1 MSGATSNAVK
11 TFVREGTLF
20 TGLLIY
26 LFYLNWKLTLL
37 LLVTAPFIALI
48 VNVAGRRLRKIAKSI
63 QTVMGDVTHIASE
76 AVEGNTEI
84 KSFNAD
90 SYEKN
95 RFKDANLSNKNQ
107 NLKLEATSNLATP
120 IIQVL
125 VSISLAIVA
134 YFALGDQLNINL
146 DSETFVA
153 FFTAAGL
160 MAKPVRQLSSINA
173 IIQKGLAASEEIF
186 EQLDHDEEDDQGN
199 VDSKI
204 TGEIIFKDVSFSYDQ
219 EKLILNKINLFIN
232 KDDTVA
238 LVGKSGSGKTTI
250 ANLISKLY
258 SPDSGN
264 ITIDSVNIEDYKLSH
279 LRNNISIVSQNP
291 TLFNDSIENIAYGAK
306 DINHEKVEE
315 AAKLSGCIEFIEK
328 LPEGFDTEIGD
339 DGVLLS
345 GGQRQRIAIA
355 RAFYKDAPIIILDEA
370 TSALDSE
377 SEKIVQSAIDK
388 LVKRKNNH
396 SDSS

>member
-1 MSGATSNAVK
+1 M
-11 TFVREGTLF
+11 
-20 TGLLIY
+20 
-26 LFYLNWKLTLL
+26 
-37 LLVTAPFIALI
+37 
-48 VNVAGRRLRKIAKSI
+48 
-63 QTVMGDVTHIASE
+63 
-76 AVEGNTEI
+76 
-84 KSFNAD
+84 
-90 SYEKN
+90 
-95 RFKDANLSNKNQ
+95 
-107 NLKLEATSNLATP
+107 
-120 IIQVL
+120 
-125 VSISLAIVA
+125 AIVA

-186 EQLDHDEEDDQGN
+186 EQLDHDEEDNQGN

-291 TLFNDSIENIAYGAK
+291 TLFNDSIEKNIAYGAK

-388 LVKRKNNH
+388 LIKEKN
-396 SDSS
+396 SKKVL

>member
-1 MSGATSNAVK
+1 M
-11 TFVREGTLF
+11 
-20 TGLLIY
+20 
-26 LFYLNWKLTLL
+26 
-37 LLVTAPFIALI
+37 
-48 VNVAGRRLRKIAKSI
+48 
-63 QTVMGDVTHIASE
+63 
-76 AVEGNTEI
+76 
-84 KSFNAD
+84 
-90 SYEKN
+90 
-95 RFKDANLSNKNQ
+95 
-107 NLKLEATSNLATP
+107 
-120 IIQVL
+120 
-125 VSISLAIVA
+125 
-134 YFALGDQLNINL
+134 GDQLNINL

-219 EKLILNKINLFIN
+219 EKLILNKINLVIN

-258 SPDSGN
+258 SPNSGN

-291 TLFNDSIENIAYGAK
+291 TLFNDSIEKNIAYGAK

-370 TSALDSE
+370 TSALDYQTERKVSLNLMEYFRGKTVFFITHRLSTVRYADLIILMDNGGISE
-377 SEKIVQSAIDK
+377 MGKHDD
-388 LVKRKNNH
+388 LMRKKGQYFELFCQQQ
-396 SDSS
+396 D